1 MGAIVQ
7 KYWDDRIWHIT
18 IPYGP
23 YLLNNRLLS
32 YYFFCPGRRR
42 QCQFQFGFIAVKL
55 EISIELNLIRSDDF
69 QTEFKVATAEA
80 KHSFDL
86 LIKYSFTAHNKKFAL
101 NSQKNALKQ
110 FLKLEV
116 WECIS

>member
-7 KYWDDRIWHIT
+7 TYWDDHLTYYYSLRSIFVEQSIAL
-18 IPYGP
+18 I
-23 YLLNNRLLS
+23 LL
-32 YYFFCPGRRR
+32 FFCPGRRLQR
-42 QCQFQFGFIAVKL
+42 QFHFGFIAVKL

-110 FLKLEV
+110 F
-116 WECIS
+116 